1 MAKRELEEINASSMA
16 DIAFLLL
23 VFFLVTTT
31 FSKENVVDERLPRK
45 NDDPPIKIYEYNIL
59 EILANKND
67 RILVEQEHEI
77 DDPMEIA
84 DFVKDFFI
92 HPSSEDNVKWPE
104 VTTVTSQFCQSKL
117 AYYQAYVADPELG
130 EKYQDS
136 INMFEGKLKTCELLG
151 GSYKEISG
159 KAVIA
164 ITLDNSTKY
173 ETYISVLDGIL
184 TGLTELRDELS
195 IKHFKKPYTELDK
208 DIPEEK
214 EMIDAIQT
222 VYPKRIFKA
231 KGIASSE

>member
-31 FSKENVVDERLPRK
+31 FSKETQVEEKLPRK
-45 NDDPPIKIYEYNIL
+45 NEDLEIKIRDYNIL
-59 EILANKND
+59 AILANKND
-67 RILVEQEHEI
+67 NILVENDYI
-77 DDPMEIA
+77 DDPMDIA
-84 DFVKDFFI
+84 GYVKDFYV

-104 VTTVTSQFCQSKL
+104 VSKITSQMCQSKI
-117 AYYQAYVADPELG
+117 AYYEQFTVDPTSGELYV
-130 EKYQDS
+130 DS
-136 INMFEGKLKTCELLG
+136 VKMFESKLKTCELLG
-151 GSYKEISG
+151 GSYNEISP

-173 ETYISVLDGIL
+173 ETYINVLDGIL

-195 IKHFKKPYTELDK
+195 IAKFNKPYTELDK
-208 DIPEEK
+208 DIEEEK
-214 EMIDAIQT
+214 AMIDAIQM

-231 KGIASSE
+231 KGIASNE

>member
-45 NDDPPIKIYEYNIL
+45 NDDPPIKLYAYNIL
-59 EILANKND
+59 DILANKND
-67 RILVEQEHEI
+67 RILVEGEFDI

-84 DFVKDFFI
+84 DYVKDFYV
-92 HPSSEDNVKWPE
+92 HPKSEDNVKWPE
-104 VTTVTSQFCQSKL
+104 VTTVTTQYCKSKI
-117 AYYQAYVADPELG
+117 AYFEGYTADPEQG

-136 INMFEGKLKTCELLG
+136 VKIFEHKLKTCELLG
-151 GSYKEISG
+151 GSYKEISS

-184 TGLTELRDELS
+184 TGLTELRDEMS
-195 IKHFKKPYTELDK
+195 VKYFKKPYTELDK

-214 EMIDAIQT
+214 DMIDAIQA

>member
-31 FSKENVVDERLPRK
+31 FSKETQVEEKLPRK
-45 NDDPPIKIYEYNIL
+45 NEDLEIKLLPANIL

-67 RILVEQEHEI
+67 QIMVEADFI

-84 DFVKDFFI
+84 EYVRDFYI
-92 HPSSEDNVKWPE
+92 HPSSEDGVKWPA
-104 VTTVTSQFCQSKL
+104 VTKVTSQSCQSKIAQL
-117 AYYQAYVADPELG
+117 QQYVADPTLG
-130 EKYQDS
+130 EIYQDS
-136 INMFEGKLKTCELLG
+136 IKMFENKLKTCELLG
-151 GSYKEISG
+151 GSYNEISP

-195 IKHFKKPYTELDK
+195 VAKFNKPYLELDK

-214 EMIDAIQT
+214 EMIEAIQM

-231 KGIASSE
+231 KGIASNE

>member
-1 MAKRELEEINASSMA
+1 MARKEIEEINASAMA

-45 NDDPPIKIYEYNIL
+45 SDEPPTKLYEYNIL
-59 EILANKND
+59 QILANKND
-67 RILVEQEHEI
+67 DILVEGIHEI

-84 DFVKDFFI
+84 DYVRDFYV
-92 HPSSEDNVKWPE
+92 HPSSESGVKWPKVTK
-104 VTTVTSQFCQSKL
+104 VTTGFCEQRIAEFKQYL
-117 AYYQAYVADPELG
+117 ADPEVG

-136 INMFEGKLKTCELLG
+136 VKIFENKLAAAELFG
-151 GSYKEISG
+151 GSYNEISS

-173 ETYISVLDGIL
+173 ETYIKVLDGIL
-184 TGLTELRDELS
+184 TGLTELRNELS
-195 IKHFKKPYTELDK
+195 EKHFEKPYTELDK

-214 EMIDAIQT
+214 EMIDAIQL
-222 VYPKRIFKA
+222 VYPKRVFKA
-231 KGIASSE
+231 KGIAGTD

>member
-1 MAKRELEEINASSMA
+1 MARRELEEINASSMA

-45 NDDPPIKIYEYNIL
+45 NDDPPIKVYDYNIL
-59 EILANKND
+59 SILANKKD
-67 RILVEQEHEI
+67 QILVEGEHNI

-84 DFVKDFFI
+84 KYVKDFYI
-92 HPSSEDNVKWPE
+92 HPSSEDKVKWPE
-104 VTTVTSQFCQSKL
+104 VKKITSTYCQTRIAEL
-117 AYYQAYVADPELG
+117 QPYAADPEVG
-130 EKYQDS
+130 ETYQDS
-136 INMFEGKLKTCELLG
+136 IKMFEKKLQTCELLG
-151 GSYKEISG
+151 GSYSEISP

-173 ETYISVLDGIL
+173 ETYINVLDGIL

-195 IKHFKKPYTELDK
+195 VAKFKKPYAELDK

-214 EMIDAIQT
+214 EMIDAIKM

-231 KGIASSE
+231 KGIASNE

>member
-1 MAKRELEEINASSMA
+1 MA

-31 FSKENVVDERLPRK
+31 FSKETQVEEKLPRK
-45 NDDPPIKIYEYNIL
+45 NEDLEIKIREYNIL
-59 EILANKND
+59 QILANKND
-67 RILVEQEHEI
+67 DILVEGEHEI

-92 HPSSEDNVKWPE
+92 HPSSEDNVKWPQVSK
-104 VTTVTSQFCQSKL
+104 VTTQMCQTKIAAL
-117 AYYQAYVADPELG
+117 EQYVADPTLG
-130 EKYQDS
+130 EIYQDS
-136 INMFEGKLKTCELLG
+136 IKMFEKKKKTCELMG
-151 GSYKEISG
+151 GSYNEISG

-173 ETYISVLDGIL
+173 ETYINVLDGIL
-184 TGLTELRDELS
+184 TGLTELRDDLS
-195 IKHFKKPYTELDK
+195 IEKFNKPYLELDK

-214 EMIDAIQT
+214 EMIEAIQM

-231 KGIASSE
+231 KGIAGTE

>member
-31 FSKENVVDERLPRK
+31 FSKETEVEEKLPRK
-45 NDDPPIKIYEYNIL
+45 NEDLEIKIREYNIL
-59 EILANKND
+59 QILANKND
-67 RILVEQEHEI
+67 NILVEGEHYL

-84 DFVKDFFI
+84 GYVKDFFV

-104 VTTVTSQFCQSKL
+104 VTKVTSQMCQTKI
-117 AYYQAYVADPELG
+117 AYYQPYTADPTLG
-130 EKYQDS
+130 EAYEDS
-136 INMFEGKLKTCELLG
+136 IKIYEGKLKTCELMG
-151 GSYKEISG
+151 GSYNEISP

-173 ETYISVLDGIL
+173 ETYINVLDGIL

-195 IKHFKKPYTELDK
+195 IAKFNKPYAELDK
-208 DIPEEK
+208 DIAEEK
-214 EMIDAIQT
+214 EMIEAIQM

-231 KGIASSE
+231 KGIASND